1 MLSLFL
7 LYSLVA
13 FIIHLLVRHFFKR
26 RNFVDIPDGI
36 KKKHEDEVPISGGLS
51 FAICF
56 ALFFSCSFL
65 LVFYDLTSL
74 FGIVLPNE
82 GFGSSGSFPYVS
94 FFWLLFLS
102 LVLLAICLIDDL
114 ITLPVWIR
122 LFSQISCTI
131 LMIQLGNMNL
141 LNLGAIFGG
150 NDVILPDYL
159 AFIFTIFCVVGI
171 TNAFNW
177 IDGIDGFFSFQV
189 ILALIGLS
197 IMGKAGFTLAHFS
210 LLAALLPYSL
220 MNIGLLGKKFKV
232 FIGDHGAMM
241 IGFFLACSF
250 ILVTQDSANV
260 NELDARPVNALW
272 CVGLV
277 LLNAFRVI
285 WKRSINKLSIF
296 SSDRAHIHHFFL
308 DRGYSGNATLLIVC
322 SISLAI
328 VSLGAII
335 HYSGL
340 PEWFSLMIFVGILL
354 FWGFISRYA
363 YIVAKS
369 SQESLQSS
377 K

>member
-1 MLSLFL
+1 MFSIFL
-7 LYSLVA
+7 LYFLVA
-13 FIIHLLVRHFFKR
+13 FIIHLLVRHFFKK

-36 KKKHEDEVPISGGLS
+36 KKKHKDEIPISGGLS
-51 FAICF
+51 FGICF
-56 ALFFSCSFL
+56 ALFFSCSYL

-74 FGIVLPNE
+74 FGFDLPSE
-82 GFGSSGSFPYVS
+82 GFGSLGFPYVS

-122 LFSQISCTI
+122 LFSQISCAI
-131 LMIQLGNMNL
+131 LVIQLGNINL

-150 NDVILPDYL
+150 NDIVFPNYI
-159 AFIFTIFCVVGI
+159 AFIFTVFCIVGI

-197 IMGKAGFTLAHFS
+197 IMGKAGFTLAHYS

-250 ILVTQDSANV
+250 ILVTQYSLNT
-260 NELDARPVNALW
+260 NELGGRPVNALW

-285 WKRSINKLSIF
+285 WKRSIKKLSIF
-296 SSDRAHIHHFFL
+296 NSDREHIHHYFL
-308 DRGYSGNATLLIVC
+308 DLGYSDNVTLAIVC
-322 SISLAI
+322 LISLAI
-328 VSLGAII
+328 ASLGGII
-335 HYSGL
+335 YFLGL
-340 PEWFSLMIFVGILL
+340 PEWFSLMAFVSILF
-354 FWGFISRYA
+354 FWAFLSKYASSIS
-363 YIVAKS
+363 KS
-369 SQESLQSS
+369 QQESLQSS

>member
-1 MLSLFL
+1 MFSIFL
-7 LYSLVA
+7 LYFLVA
-13 FIIHLLVRHFFKR
+13 FIIHLLVRHFFKK

-36 KKKHEDEVPISGGLS
+36 KKKHKDEIPISGGLS
-51 FAICF
+51 FGICF
-56 ALFFSCSFL
+56 ALFFSCSYL

-74 FGIVLPNE
+74 FGFDLPSE
-82 GFGSSGSFPYVS
+82 GFGSLEFPYVS

-122 LFSQISCTI
+122 LFSQISCAI
-131 LMIQLGNMNL
+131 LVIQLGSINL
-141 LNLGAIFGG
+141 LNLGGIFGG
-150 NDVILPDYL
+150 NDIVLPNYI
-159 AFIFTIFCVVGI
+159 AFIFTVFCIVGI

-197 IMGKAGFTLAHFS
+197 IMGKAGFTLAHYS

-250 ILVTQDSANV
+250 ILVTQYSLNT
-260 NELDARPVNALW
+260 NELGGRPVNALW

-285 WKRSINKLSIF
+285 WKRSIKKLSIF
-296 SSDRAHIHHFFL
+296 NSDREHIHHYFL
-308 DRGYSGNATLLIVC
+308 DLGYSDNVTLAIVC
-322 SISLAI
+322 LISLAI
-328 VSLGAII
+328 ASLGGII
-335 HYSGL
+335 YFLGL
-340 PEWFSLMIFVGILL
+340 PEWFSLMAFVSILF
-354 FWGFISRYA
+354 FWAFLSKYASSIS
-363 YIVAKS
+363 KS
-369 SQESLQSS
+369 QQESLQSS